1 MTNGNPSKLHIS
13 LYWDSEL
20 HKSKW
25 SMELVGHGYVT
36 AIRRASNVLLE
47 HAADVEKREE
57 DLSALAGTV
66 AVRLKEPDPYYPDL
80 E

>member
-20 HKSKW
+20 YKSKW

-36 AIRRASNVLLE
+36 AIRRASDVLLE

-57 DLSALAGTV
+57 AYAKTK
-66 AVRLKEPDPYYPDL
+66 A
-80 E
+80 